1 MQITDSS
8 YGHRAITLAT
18 NETLDSTTCIAAL
31 VASEL
36 YNRQQAAQV
45 IGDLFDA
52 LESAVMDARLAA

>member
-36 YNRQQAAQV
+36 YNRQQASQLV
-45 IGDLFDA
+45 GDMFDA
-52 LESAVMDARLAA
+52 LECALSDARAAA